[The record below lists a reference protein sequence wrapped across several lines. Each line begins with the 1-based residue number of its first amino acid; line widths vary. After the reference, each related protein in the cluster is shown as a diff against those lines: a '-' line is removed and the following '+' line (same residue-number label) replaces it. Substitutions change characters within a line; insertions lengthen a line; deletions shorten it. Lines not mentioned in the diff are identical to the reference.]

1 MQKTCNC
8 VIFAEILRND
18 LVEMKYGA
26 VPGQIG
32 AADKA
37 AKEASMHL
45 DGYPLAL
52 DGIDFGEQPQDAGR
66 FWAVAPDWMHVY
78 YEGIGKD
85 LLDWIVGLCKVYLH
99 FARYICILL
108 GIFAFC

>member
-1 MQKTCNC
+1 
-8 VIFAEILRND
+8 
-18 LVEMKYGA
+18 MKYGA
-26 VPGQIG
+26 VAGQIG

-85 LLDWIVGLCKVYLH
+85 LLDWIVGLCKVYFH
-99 FARYICILL
+99 VARFHYISGQVYIGYNL
-108 GIFAFC
+108 AFEFWLRFY